1 MLTTLCIL
9 QSVIIL
15 ALVLAWDYSAKLD
28 KKTHQNEI
36 SDAAVRIKNAN
47 SVANKLSGINQSW
60 HQMMMRNG
68 NVRCN
73 RCGKFVRYA
82 DAYIDTGSDCCLCQ
96 SCADKSLSKKDVC
109 HV

>member
-1 MLTTLCIL
+1 MLIALA
-9 QSVIIL
+9 IIT
-15 ALVLAWDYSAKLD
+15 LVLGIVIVILVCMDRKDCKSHTA
-28 KKTHQNEI
+28 EI
-36 SDAAVRIKNAN
+36 TDMYVRMHNAN
-47 SVANKLSGINQSW
+47 AVANKLSSINQSW

-96 SCADKSLSKKDVC
+96 ACAAKSLSKKDVC

>member
-1 MLTTLCIL
+1 MLTALAIITIVLSAIICVLCIIKRRDRK
-9 QSVIIL
+9 S
-15 ALVLAWDYSAKLD
+15 YESKL
-28 KKTHQNEI
+28 

-47 SVANKLSGINQSW
+47 SVANKLSIINQSW

-96 SCADKSLSKKDVC
+96 SCADKSMSKKDVC